1 MERKKLVVVVKKL
14 NETELTDP
22 IDIKVKEDELRELFG
37 QAVDSVLDNEEY
49 GATEEERQQ
58 KLPEEVRAAY
68 KELFLE
74 SEETNQPEVE
84 DEKEEL
90 KKPEKTKKT
99 KGEKETK
106 TEKEKPKKDTPKKD
120 TPKKDKPAKSKKEE
134 KGPSRKFLIY
144 SLWIDSKK
152 KMTVEEL
159 QKSKEGKDLSPLTI
173 KSWVGSWQKG
183 KYLPAGAK

>member
-1 MERKKLVVVVKKL
+1 MERKKLVAVVKKL

-134 KGPSRKFLIY
+134 KGPSRKLTVY
-144 SLWIDSKK
+144 KEWKKSKGK
-152 KMTVEEL
+152 ISVEEL
-159 QKSKEGKDLSPLTI
+159 LKINYVKELSPNTI
-173 KSWVGSWQKG
+173 KSWIGSWTKE
-183 KYLPAGAK
+183 KNLPAGI

>member
-90 KKPEKTKKT
+90 KKPEKTKKA
-99 KGEKETK
+99 KGEKEMK
-106 TEKEKPKKDTPKKD
+106 TEKGK
-120 TPKKDKPAKSKKEE
+120 PKKDKPAKSKKEE

-144 SLWIDSKK
+144 SLWINSKK

-159 QKSKEGKDLSPLTI
+159 QKSEEGKDLAPLTI